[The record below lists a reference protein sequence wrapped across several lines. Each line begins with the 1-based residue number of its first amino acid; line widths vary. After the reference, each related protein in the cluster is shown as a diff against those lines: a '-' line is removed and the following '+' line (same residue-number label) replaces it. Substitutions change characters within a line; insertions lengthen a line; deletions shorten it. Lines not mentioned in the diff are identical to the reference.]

1 MFTGIIRNVVRLDRL
16 KKYKNSMTIHLIL
29 PFSADIGDSISVNG
43 ACLTV
48 SKIYGKTYVFDVSAE
63 TVSRGNLS
71 DLNIGDWV
79 NVETSLTPDDL
90 LHGHL
95 VYGHVDG
102 VGKILNIN
110 KTTKNNE
117 FAFGYPT
124 LLSRFIAEKGSIAL
138 DGVSLTITE
147 INERIFK
154 VVMIKHTLLNTNF
167 KHKKIGDTVNIE
179 VDPLARYIH
188 RLLESG

>member
-16 KKYKNSMTIHLIL
+16 KRYKNSITIHLVL
-29 PFSADIGDSISVNG
+29 PFSADIGDSISING

-48 SKIYGKTYVFDVSAE
+48 SKIYGKTYVFDASAE
-63 TVSRGNLS
+63 TVSRSNLS

-79 NVETSLTPDDL
+79 NIESSLTTDDL

-102 VGKILNIN
+102 VGEILNIN
-110 KTTKNNE
+110 KTTETNE
-117 FAFGYPT
+117 FVFGYPS

-147 INERIFK
+147 INEKIFK

-167 KHKKIGDTVNIE
+167 KHKKRGDTVNIE
-179 VDPLARYIH
+179 VDPLARYVH
-188 RLLESG
+188 RLLESR